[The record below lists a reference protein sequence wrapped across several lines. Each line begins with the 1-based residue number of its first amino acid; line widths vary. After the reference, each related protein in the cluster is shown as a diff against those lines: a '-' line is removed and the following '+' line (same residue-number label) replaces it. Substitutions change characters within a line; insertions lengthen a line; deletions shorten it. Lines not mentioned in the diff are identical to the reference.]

1 MLRMLTWQQKK
12 KLRTRLVNKTV
23 TEFNEITTKIKE
35 MKDEL
40 SLQVDQL
47 KSMQDKIKQWALNIG
62 KMEGRQGVLRM
73 RLLELGVD
81 VATLQKSGPALEGIH
96 FTSKVTTSA
105 PTATVSRP
113 EDLGEPVTLDLPTT
127 TVEADIH
134 PIPTSSVVDTVAN
147 PSVSLVS
154 TVDTVSATSGS
165 SITGAEQASTSST
178 SAAGQL
184 IPLSAA
190 QISQLITPGGAAVG
204 GPQQIINVGGQNVLI
219 SGSGPGSI
227 GSSSVHYGKIL
238 KGTHKYF
245 CPRCKRPFTQKESL
259 TRHMAENCPQA
270 TEKKK
275 YKCDS
280 CGSERFSSKQYL
292 KKHLHQEHL
301 KTPCYFC
308 RACRKGFFKHCNL
321 SFHKK
326 SCLQHLAPSTQ
337 QTTPQANP
345 VGPTPPPPP
354 ADDTSTERQGDP
366 LIGG

>member
-1 MLRMLTWQQKK
+1 MKGKDWSNQIKNLSNVKNAHTAAEK

-23 TEFNEITTKIKE
+23 TEFNEITTKIE
-35 MKDEL
+35 ETKDGF

-47 KSMQDKIKQWALNIG
+47 KSMQDEIKQWALNVG
-62 KMEGRQGVLRM
+62 KMEGRQAVLRM

-113 EDLGEPVTLDLPTT
+113 EDLGEPVALDLPTT

-147 PSVSLVS
+147 PSVSVFS

-165 SITGAEQASTSST
+165 STTGTEQASTLST

-190 QISQLITPGGAAVG
+190 QISQLITPGGVAVG

-219 SGSGPGSI
+219 SGSGPGSV
-227 GSSSVHYGKIL
+227 GSLSVCYGKIL
-238 KGTHKYF
+238 KGTHKFF
-245 CPRCKRPFTQKESL
+245 CPRCRRSFTQKESL
-259 TRHMAENCPQA
+259 TQHMAETA
-270 TEKKK
+270 
-275 YKCDS
+275 
-280 CGSERFSSKQYL
+280 L
-292 KKHLHQEHL
+292 KLL
-301 KTPCYFC
+301 
-308 RACRKGFFKHCNL
+308 RRKSINVIF
-321 SFHKK
+321 
-326 SCLQHLAPSTQ
+326 
-337 QTTPQANP
+337 
-345 VGPTPPPPP
+345 VG
-354 ADDTSTERQGDP
+354 
-366 LIGG
+366 LIDFR

>member
-1 MLRMLTWQQKK
+1 
-12 KLRTRLVNKTV
+12 
-23 TEFNEITTKIKE
+23 
-35 MKDEL
+35 
-40 SLQVDQL
+40 
-47 KSMQDKIKQWALNIG
+47 
-62 KMEGRQGVLRM
+62 MEGRQGMLRM

-113 EDLGEPVTLDLPTT
+113 EDFGEPVALDLLTT
-127 TVEADIH
+127 TAEADIH
-134 PIPTSSVVDTVAN
+134 PIPTSSVVHTVAN
-147 PSVSLVS
+147 PSVSVVS

-165 SITGAEQASTSST
+165 STTGAEQASTLST

-190 QISQLITPGGAAVG
+190 QISQLITPGCAAVG

-219 SGSGPGSI
+219 SGSGPGSV

-238 KGTHKYF
+238 KGTHKFF
-245 CPRCKRPFTQKESL
+245 CPRCRRPFTQTESL
-259 TRHMAENCPQA
+259 TRHMAENCPQV

-275 YKCDS
+275 YKCDI
-280 CGSERFSSKQYL
+280 CGSDSFWSKQYL
-292 KKHLHQEHL
+292 KEHLHQEHL

-308 RACRKGFFKHCNL
+308 RACGKGFFKHCNL

-326 SCLQHLAPSTQ
+326 SCLQYLAPSTQ
-337 QTTPQANP
+337 QTTPQANLTAP
-345 VGPTPPPPP
+345 IPPPPPPP
-354 ADDTSTERQGDP
+354 AADTSTECQGDP
-366 LIGG
+366 LISSLVDEDDQEMEINFKFSDPKDMVLPDL